1 MENIL
6 NLKLPYLGMKI
17 NRITESPRI
26 EYCNFHFCGSWLTI
40 SGETELIGITWQNSK
55 TGESISNEVFINR
68 FFMF

>member
-1 MENIL
+1 MNNIL

-17 NRITESPRI
+17 KKVTDSPRI
-26 EYCNFHFCGSWLTI
+26 EYCNFNFCGSWLTI

-68 FFMF
+68 FFQL